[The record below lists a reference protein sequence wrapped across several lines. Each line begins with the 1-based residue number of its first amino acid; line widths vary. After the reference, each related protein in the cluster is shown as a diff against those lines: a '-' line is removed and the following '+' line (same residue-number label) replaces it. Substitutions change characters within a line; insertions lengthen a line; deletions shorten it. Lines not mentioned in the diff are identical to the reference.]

1 VTTDDV
7 RIVRRFNRTVTE
19 RIGALDED
27 DLARHRPLGASR
39 LLWEIADDGTETL
52 ALRRRLGLDSGYL
65 SRLLRRLESER
76 LVTMATSDGDQ
87 RVRRVTLTAAGRRE
101 RAVLD
106 ERSDALAATLLA
118 PLDDARRRRLVEAMA
133 TVDRLLTAAA
143 VTIEAEDPRSVDAT
157 ACLEAYF
164 AELDRRFDGGFDV
177 RLARS
182 ADPDELVE
190 PFGLLLLARL
200 HRAPIGCGA
209 LKLHGR
215 APAEIKRMWV
225 HADTRGL
232 GVGRRLLAELE
243 RAAAA
248 HGAPAVQLETN
259 RTLTEAIELYRSA
272 GYREVPA
279 WNDEVYGDHWF
290 EKSLR

>member
-1 VTTDDV
+1 MSPDDV
-7 RIVRRFNRTVTE
+7 RTVRRFNRTVTQ

-27 DLARHRPLGASR
+27 YLARRRPLGASR
-39 LLWEIADDGTETL
+39 LLWEIGRDGTETL

-76 LVTMATSDGDQ
+76 LVTVAATDGDQ
-87 RVRRVTLTAAGRRE
+87 RVRLVTMTAAGRRE
-101 RAVLD
+101 REVLD
-106 ERSDALAATLLA
+106 ERSDALAAALLA
-118 PLDDARRRRLVEAMA
+118 PLDEGRRRRLVEAMA
-133 TVDRLLTAAA
+133 TVDGLLTAAA
-143 VTIEAEDPRSVDAT
+143 VTIEVEDPRSADAG
-157 ACLEAYF
+157 ACLDAYF
-164 AELDRRFDGGFDV
+164 AELDRRFEGGFDV
-177 RLARS
+177 RRARS
-182 ADPDELVE
+182 AEPDELVE

-200 HRAPIGCGA
+200 HGDPIGCGA
-209 LKLHGR
+209 LKLHGD

-225 HADTRGL
+225 HADARGL

-243 RAAAA
+243 RVAAA

-259 RTLTEAIELYRSA
+259 RSLTEAIELYRSA

-290 EKSLR
+290 EKSL

>member
-1 VTTDDV
+1 MSRDDV
-7 RIVRRFNRTVTE
+7 GTVRHFNRTVTE
-19 RIGALDED
+19 RIGVLEED
-27 DLARHRPLGASR
+27 YLARHRPLGASR
-39 LLWEIADDGTETL
+39 LLWEIGDDGIETL

-76 LVTMATSDGDQ
+76 LVTVGTSDGDQ

-101 RAVLD
+101 RALLD
-106 ERSDALAATLLA
+106 ERSDALAAALLA
-118 PLDDARRRRLVEAMA
+118 PLDGDRRRRLVEAMA

-143 VTIEAEDPRSVDAT
+143 VTIGVEDPHSADAG
-157 ACLEAYF
+157 ACLDAYF
-164 AELDRRFDGGFDV
+164 AELDQRFEGGFDV

-182 ADPDELVE
+182 AEPDELVA
-190 PFGLLLLARL
+190 PLGLLLLARL
-200 HRAPIGCGA
+200 RGAPIGCGA
-209 LKLHGR
+209 LKLHGA

-225 HADTRGL
+225 RADARGL

-290 EKSLR
+290 EKPLV